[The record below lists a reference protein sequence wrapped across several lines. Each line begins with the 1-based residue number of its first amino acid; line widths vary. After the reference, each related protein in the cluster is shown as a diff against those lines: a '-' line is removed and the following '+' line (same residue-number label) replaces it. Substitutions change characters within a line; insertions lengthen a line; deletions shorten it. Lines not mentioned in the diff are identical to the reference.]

1 MSYGANEKLGIAR
14 QLAANSWILAPSS
27 PGYFFGLGFTSED
40 VGLEKQEV
48 VGQNLTGTFE
58 EGAVYD
64 GPANIAGTIEMELTP
79 KGVLAAVGA
88 VLAHSATTVNS
99 GSIRTWQFLP
109 ASQDFS
115 SFFINAP
122 WTVYKQFADA
132 SSAQLFYDAQFGQI
146 AFQIAQGAFTR
157 GRIVCAGGTNLSGGV
172 GSANVIADASD
183 QGRLFPW
190 NVCSISLGGVAVGNH
205 SEITVTFN
213 KSIEPIYTI
222 NGTLTPFKFTRS
234 ALTTVAVAGTFYM
247 TDRAVQN
254 AFEAGT
260 LQQLLITMQSTR
272 TAIQSGYYDTIV
284 LDVPQMKFSVF
295 KPSGNGPGEV
305 QVPFQARGIKDPS
318 SLYIFKVTLVNSNQT
333 GL

>member
-27 PGYFFGLGFTSED
+27 PGYFYGLGFTSED

-48 VGQNLTGTFE
+48 VGQNLTGAFE

-64 GPANIAGTIEMELTP
+64 GVANIAGTIEMELTP
-79 KGVLAAVGA
+79 KGVLAAIGA
-88 VLAHSATTVNS
+88 VLAHSATTTNS
-99 GSIRTWQFLP
+99 GSVRTWEFLP
-109 ASQDFS
+109 STTDFS
-115 SFFINAP
+115 AFFVNAP
-122 WTVYKQFADA
+122 WTIYKQFADA
-132 SSAQLFYDAQFGQI
+132 NSAQLFYDGQFGQI
-146 AFQIAQGAFTR
+146 AFQIAQGQMTR

-172 GSANVIADASD
+172 GSSNVIADAAD

-190 NVCSISLGGVAVGNH
+190 NVCSISIGGVAVGNH

-213 KSIEPIYTI
+213 KNIEPVYSV
-222 NGTLTPFKFTRS
+222 NGTLAPFKYTRS
-234 ALTTVAVAGTFYM
+234 ALSSVQIAGTFYQ
-247 TDRAVQN
+247 TDRSVQN

-260 LQQLLITMQSTR
+260 LQQLLITLVNTR
-272 TAIQSGYYDTIV
+272 AVVQSGYYDTIK

-305 QVPFQARGIKDPS
+305 AVSFQARGIKDPS
-318 SLYIFKVTLVNSNQT
+318 SGYIFKVTLVNTNQVN
-333 GL
+333 L